1 MKKRLYLTP
10 RKYIIIKD
18 AADDLVLAIA
28 TSTRDKL
35 GNEKVI
41 NLKENTLLEFS
52 DSNVWKMELHS
63 AKIESSQ
70 TMVLL
75 VRTYSSWNT
84 RIKCQKFQ
92 QACGIN
98 RRTAV

>member
-1 MKKRLYLTP
+1 MKKQLYLTP

-41 NLKENTLLEFS
+41 NLKENTLFGILGFERMENGVALSEDRVVANNGFVGKNLFKLE
-52 DSNVWKMELHS
+52 
-63 AKIESSQ
+63 
-70 TMVLL
+70 
-75 VRTYSSWNT
+75 Y
-84 RIKCQKFQ
+84 
-92 QACGIN
+92 
-98 RRTAV
+98 